1 MDLSLP
7 ANRSKLIRGVSLG
20 NERWMAD
27 DVSPEVI
34 GGFLVTFGLALLAF
48 IANLSGY
55 LAIVAIFWLF
65 VASGVLIW
73 LWSG

>member
-1 MDLSLP
+1 
-7 ANRSKLIRGVSLG
+7 
-20 NERWMAD
+20 MAD